1 MSSPRVVLLAALAY
15 LCTNNVEGFVPV
27 TSLSPCGIMS
37 PGLRLHLSASTKFRT
52 SPLHATSI
60 VLDDAGDEG
69 NDEEDDEDEDEE
81 PDPYMENAASEFLD
95 GGNDSSS
102 SSSSSSSSL
111 AGPMGATS
119 LDWGGAL
126 DTLRDRVDDIESGKS
141 GPSNAL
147 FRLMSADTPNQAI
160 GKFIQEADPTVISAM
175 SGAVGSLLGG
185 LSNPSTG
192 IEVVVKASGEK
203 LGNLCLQLMMTG
215 YLFRNAEYVL
225 ALKDLIGLKGSTTV
239 AEYRKAFDK
248 IDSDNSGYIEV
259 NEIEDLLSEVYGD
272 EVPPFEISAFL
283 AFFDSNKDGR
293 IEWKEFE
300 RGLGATY
307 ATSEKS
313 TDDESSSISSVG
325 GQRALPGSS
334 NVVNN
339 YEDENYDDDDSD
351 DDDDDDDY
359 PNFEQLFG
367 QPSVEGKVQVELKN
381 GKIIE
386 VEAEQ
391 YMQSLKEE
399 AESLKEAL
407 RMERGEPKAP
417 GAGGAP
423 PGGLVPGAPSS
434 SGDMGGI
441 AGYIASLEGDVKSL
455 TEGIAPETVETMK
468 LLIKFVLEG
477 GSKKQKMT
485 NPDSEM
491 ELPGSALQQ
500 LALWQLVLG
509 YRLRE
514 NEAKGEYKK
523 LLDS

>member
-1 MSSPRVVLLAALAY
+1 MLIKQQASQTGTMASQRVVLLAALAY
-15 LCTNNVEGFVPV
+15 LCTNNVQGFIPVP
-27 TSLSPCGIMS
+27 SLSPRGTAAF
-37 PGLRLHLSASTKFRT
+37 GLQLSART
-52 SPLHATSI
+52 RTRETTNTSLHAT
-60 VLDDAGDEG
+60 LKDEDDDEG
-69 NDEEDDEDEDEE
+69 DEDEGEMKA
-81 PDPYMENAASEFLD
+81 DPYMANAASEFLD
-95 GGNDSSS
+95 GGNDSG
-102 SSSSSSSSL
+102 SSSL
-111 AGPMGATS
+111 APMGATS

-141 GPSNAL
+141 GAPNAL
-147 FRLMSADTPNQAI
+147 FRLMAAETPNQTM
-160 GKFIQEADPTVISAM
+160 GTFIQEADPTVVSAM

-185 LSNPSTG
+185 LSNPSMG

-203 LGNLCLQLMMTG
+203 LGNLCFQLMMTG

-225 ALKDLIGLKGSTTV
+225 ARRDLIGLKGSASV

-259 NEIEDLLSEVYGD
+259 NEIEDLLREVYGD
-272 EVPPFEISAFL
+272 EVPPFEVSAFL
-283 AFFDSNKDGR
+283 EFFDSNKDGR

-300 RGLGATY
+300 GGLGG
-307 ATSEKS
+307 TSAKKS
-313 TDDESSSISSVG
+313 NDESISSAG
-325 GQRALPGSS
+325 GQRALPGPS
-334 NVVNN
+334 NVIDGH
-339 YEDENYDDDDSD
+339 EDDDDDDND

-359 PNFEQLFG
+359 PDFEQLFG
-367 QPSVEGKVQVELKN
+367 IPSVEGKVQVELKN

-399 AESLKEAL
+399 VEALKESL
-407 RMERGEPKAP
+407 RMERGGEPKASR
-417 GAGGAP
+417 GGA
-423 PGGLVPGAPSS
+423 PGGLVPDVPTS
-434 SGDMGGI
+434 SGDKMGGI
-441 AGYIASLEGDVKSL
+441 AGYIASLQGDLTSL
-455 TEGIAPETVETMK
+455 TSGINPETLETMK

-477 GSKKQKMT
+477 GSKKQKT
-485 NPDSEM
+485 ADPDNEM

-514 NEAKGEYKK
+514 NEANGEYKK